1 MQEIENMKKNG
12 LLTDAQAADAWK
24 MVDIHQKDLDWRDAQ
39 EWQKQISGYV
49 GAASNAVSAV
59 GSVVPF

>member
-1 MQEIENMKKNG
+1 MA
-12 LLTDAQAADAWK
+12 TW
-24 MVDIHQKDLDWRDAQ
+24 KDLDWRDAQ